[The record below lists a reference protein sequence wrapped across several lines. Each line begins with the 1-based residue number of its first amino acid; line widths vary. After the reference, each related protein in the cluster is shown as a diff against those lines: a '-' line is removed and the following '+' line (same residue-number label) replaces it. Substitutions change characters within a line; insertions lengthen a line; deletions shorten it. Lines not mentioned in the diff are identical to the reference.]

1 MSQHTITLTEN
12 QETMLENVLSIL
24 QVENTEENKVKIL
37 TGMCNQAIHRDGK

>member
-24 QVENTEENKVKIL
+24 QVENTEDNKE
-37 TGMCNQAIHRDGK
+37 